1 LHQADSTTQSARAKI
16 RERWITLELKLLADV
31 GVIGLPN
38 VGKSTFVSRVSAARP
53 KIADYPFTTLVPHLG
68 VVQYG
73 EQESFVI
80 ADIPGL
86 IEGAHEGH
94 GMGMQF
100 LRHVERSAALLHILD
115 ISQESTR
122 SAWQDYTLINRELEL
137 FSPAMG
143 KKRQVVAVGKLDLPE
158 THLDMVRPGVL
169 VGDCRENSEYVNFCE
184 LAIRQDRAQ
193 GQLPEFGICFSLH
206 KVFGQGKAL
215 RSELSAQLHQ
225 DP

>member
-158 THLDMVRPGVL
+158 TRERLKKVIDTFAQNEIKLLAFSAATGEGVPEL
-169 VGDCRENSEYVNFCE
+169 LRELISLIPPKRSPAAEETGANP
-184 LAIRQDRAQ
+184 
-193 GQLPEFGICFSLH
+193 PEEI
-206 KVFGQGKAL
+206 A
-215 RSELSAQLHQ
+215 
-225 DP
+225 P